1 MAEGRCLR
9 ITLPSPRTWLESW
22 TYQRRCR
29 RRQLLLVP
37 MDERAP
43 SCTTNHGGNRDKKTK
58 SVSPSRK
65 SAATDA
71 RQRQTVPQ
79 EKLQDVRWS
88 RNAGQTQ
95 DDIKR
100 AALTKWGSIQAILLF
115 KFALAHIRPH
125 IHIIHTGVS
134 QRLPCGSPSSAV
146 GGVAGRAL
154 CGGAPSEPSDCC
166 TTRVAGLSTC
176 RTRHSDPHDRT
187 TNCAER
193 AR

>member
-29 RRQLLLVP
+29 RRQLLVP

-100 AALTKWGSIQAILLF
+100 AALTKRGSIQASAILLF

-146 GGVAGRAL
+146 GGVAGRPL

-176 RTRHSDPHDRT
+176 RTHDIRST
-187 TNCAER
+187 RPNELCR